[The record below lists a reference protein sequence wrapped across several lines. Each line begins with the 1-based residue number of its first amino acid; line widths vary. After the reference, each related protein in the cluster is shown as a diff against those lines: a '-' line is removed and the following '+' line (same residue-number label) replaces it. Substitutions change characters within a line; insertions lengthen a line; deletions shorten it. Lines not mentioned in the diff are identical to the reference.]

1 MKKEGFREYYIDNL
15 RNFTIL
21 LLFPVHTFM
30 VWNDFGSKFYIWQ
43 GEQKG
48 LSSFIVLVN
57 PWFMPMLFV
66 LAGISARH
74 ALGERTA
81 KEFMAQRARKLL
93 LPFVGG
99 MAFLVPV
106 QSFYARRFFEGYSG
120 GYLAH
125 LKFFFTHVTDFTGY
139 DGAFTPGH
147 LWFILYLFVV
157 SMAALALSQF
167 LPYGKAE
174 KYVERMPAVGILLL
188 FVPIWL
194 FYYLGNVGGFSLG
207 KCFALY
213 LAGYYVLGNG
223 IALGRLERNIWWMA
237 ALCVA
242 GSVASVEL
250 YYHCSYYGD
259 FWVNFLG
266 WLTVLVLLA
275 LGRKFLDKRMWVTEY
290 LNQASYPVYLLHQP
304 ILVAVA
310 YYTVQGAEGVAWQA
324 FAVCSGSFVL
334 TVAAYHVVQLM
345 PGVRALVGRKGKPH
359 IKGDRR

>member
-147 LWFILYLFVV
+147 GLSCIYLWFLWRRWPCPSSCLMGRQKNMWNACRPWESCCCLCQSGCFTIWG
-157 SMAALALSQF
+157 MWAAS
-167 LPYGKAE
+167 
-174 KYVERMPAVGILLL
+174 
-188 FVPIWL
+188 
-194 FYYLGNVGGFSLG
+194 
-207 KCFALY
+207 
-213 LAGYYVLGNG
+213 
-223 IALGRLERNIWWMA
+223 ALGSVLRCIWQDIMCWGTELRWAGWNGTFGGWRLCA
-237 ALCVA
+237 
-242 GSVASVEL
+242 
-250 YYHCSYYGD
+250 
-259 FWVNFLG
+259 
-266 WLTVLVLLA
+266 
-275 LGRKFLDKRMWVTEY
+275 
-290 LNQASYPVYLLHQP
+290 
-304 ILVAVA
+304 
-310 YYTVQGAEGVAWQA
+310 
-324 FAVCSGSFVL
+324 
-334 TVAAYHVVQLM
+334 
-345 PGVRALVGRKGKPH
+345 
-359 IKGDRR
+359 